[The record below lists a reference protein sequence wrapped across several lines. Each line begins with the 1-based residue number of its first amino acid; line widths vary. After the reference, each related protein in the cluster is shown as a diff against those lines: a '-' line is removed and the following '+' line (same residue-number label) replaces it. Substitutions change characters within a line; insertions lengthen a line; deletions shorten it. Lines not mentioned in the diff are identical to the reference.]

1 MSKKYQV
8 PCSWQMHGYVEVEAD
23 TWQEAGDKVSHSVAL
38 QQNARS
44 YAEEVD
50 YSFEVMYEMMED
62 EEELETETYMRFP
75 RDFDGAHHVNN
86 EQERLDK
93 FNKTNKVDRLQDLM

>member
-38 QQNARS
+38 QQNVRS

-50 YSFEVMYEMMED
+50 YSFEVNYEMMED
-62 EEELETETYMRFP
+62 EEELEAEAYQ
-75 RDFDGAHHVNN
+75 GA
-86 EQERLDK
+86 DY
-93 FNKTNKVDRLQDLM
+93 D